1 MRYSSIFKLILT
13 PMNFIFSSD
22 FIQSNGLFLKQFVTK
37 PRSVGAILPSSKF
50 LAKKMMDQIDFSKA
64 RCIVEIGPGTG
75 AFTEQL
81 LKYRKSDQCQLIL
94 IETNELFCRQL
105 QDKYQYVEN
114 LRIIHDSG
122 EKVNFYKMKYEIDQI
137 DYVVSGIPFS
147 SLPKQVS
154 QNILTS
160 VTKAIGSTGSLILFQ
175 YSLFKMKT
183 ITMFFD
189 ITHIER
195 SWLNVPP
202 ALVFSCRQKAE

>member
-22 FIQSNGLFLKQFVTK
+22 FIQSNSLFLKQFVTK

-50 LAKKMMDQIDFSKA
+50 LAKKMVAQIDFGKA

-81 LKYRKSDQCQLIL
+81 LKHRKSSQCQLIL
-94 IETNELFCRQL
+94 IETNERFCRQL
-105 QDKYQYVEN
+105 QDKYQHIEN
-114 LRIIHDSG
+114 LQIIHDSG
-122 EKVNFYKMKYEIDQI
+122 EKVNFYKMKYEIEQI

-154 QNILTS
+154 KNILIS
-160 VTKAIGSTGSLILFQ
+160 VTKAIGTTGSLILFQ
-175 YSLFKMKT
+175 YSLFKVKT
-183 ITMFFD
+183 ITQFFD

-202 ALVFSCRQKAE
+202 ALVFTCRQKAK